1 MQNILEWLRKHHN
14 GLSCFIAGVCVQ
26 AGLFELAHHD
36 YTAAIINFV
45 IAGVN
50 IYFYNIE
57 QV

>member
-1 MQNILEWLRKHHN
+1 MNNILEWLRKHHN

-26 AGLFELAHHD
+26 SGLVELAHHD
-36 YTAAIINFV
+36 YGAAIFNFA

-50 IYFYNIE
+50 IYFYNRE